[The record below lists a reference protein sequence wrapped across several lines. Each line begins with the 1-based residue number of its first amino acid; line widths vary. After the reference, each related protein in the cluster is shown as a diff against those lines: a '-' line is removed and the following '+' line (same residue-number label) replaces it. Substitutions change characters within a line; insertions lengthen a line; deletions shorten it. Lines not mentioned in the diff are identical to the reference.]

1 MCGIAG
7 LIEGSEPEK
16 LRKLAKMLAH
26 RGPDGFGIFEDE
38 KHRIG
43 LVHTRLAILDLSDAG
58 SQPMYFAR
66 NGAENADAERYCLV
80 FNGEIYNYR
89 ELRASLEADGE
100 QFTSD
105 SDTEV
110 LLRLLV
116 RDGVGALPKLA
127 GMFAF
132 AFWDPFERSAI
143 LARDGMGIKPLYYS
157 VNGRQLTFASEFR
170 AVEAFLPLRQPD
182 ADAILNFLMW
192 GSFQEPGTLLQEV
205 QQLSAGHYLKW
216 QDGKV
221 SVRRWFAPNYGRT
234 VSTTNPVQLAREAL
248 LESITRHLV
257 SDVPVG
263 IFLSGG
269 IDSTAVL
276 CLAREVLGKNA
287 DIRTF
292 SIVFNESAYDESA
305 TIQKSVDHF
314 QTNHTQWSMTS
325 EEGALEIEPYLSAM
339 DLPTTDGFNTW
350 CVSKLAKQNGVKVV
364 LSGLGGDE
372 MFAGYGTF
380 RRVPQLRSALRSS
393 CGIGGLLGHGLA
405 AVTTSPRYLRLASYL
420 KGKGT
425 AVSAYHVMR
434 GFFTESEAR
443 KLTDA
448 LRLEDP
454 ASVNWN
460 DPDVK
465 REEIVGYLEMTRYM
479 RNQLLRDSDVFSMA
493 HGLELRVPF
502 VDTRLL
508 DSLLSIPATV
518 RLRPGKKLLLEA
530 IPEIPIWV
538 REQPKRGFRFP
549 FQEWMSDRFGSILR
563 DADKL
568 SNVPFKMWYRRWA
581 VAALLRGLNRLPVTG
596 ESIRP

>member
-1 MCGIAG
+1 MCGIGGFLG
-7 LIEGSEPEK
+7 LSADNNSAIMAK
-16 LRKLAKMLAH
+16 LLGH
-26 RGPDGFGIFEDE
+26 RGPDGFGIYEDP
-38 KHRIG
+38 KNG
-43 LVHTRLAILDLSDAG
+43 LGLIHTRLAILDLSNAG
-58 SQPMYFAR
+58 RQPMYYGGDAGEK
-66 NGAENADAERYCLV
+66 NGRSDRYCLI

-89 ELRASLEADGE
+89 ELRANLEKDGE
-100 QFTSD
+100 RFESD

-110 LLRLLV
+110 LLRLLF
-116 RDGVGALPKLA
+116 RKGVDALPMLA

-132 AFWDPFERSAI
+132 AFWDPFKRRVI
-143 LARDGMGIKPLYYS
+143 LARDGLGIKPLYYS
-157 VNGRQLTFASEFR
+157 YDGRTLIFASEFR
-170 AVEAFLPLRQPD
+170 AVEAFLSSRTPD
-182 ADAILNFLMW
+182 ADSIVDFLMW

-205 QQLSAGHYLKW
+205 RQLRAGHYLEW
-216 QDGKV
+216 LDGQV
-221 SVRRWFAPNYGRT
+221 SVSQWYAPSYKRLE
-234 VSTTNPVQLAREAL
+234 SITNPVSQSREAL
-248 LESITRHLV
+248 LESVKRHLV

-292 SIVFNESAYDESA
+292 SIVFNEAEYDESA
-305 TIQKSVDHF
+305 TIRKSVEHF
-314 QTNHTQWSMTS
+314 QTDHTQWSMTS
-325 EEGALEIEPYLSAM
+325 EEGASEIEPYLSAM

-380 RRVPQLRSALRSS
+380 RRVPQLRSALRKS
-393 CGIGGLLGHGLA
+393 CGIGGLLGRGLA

-420 KGKGT
+420 KGSGT
-425 AVSAYHVMR
+425 AVAAYHVMR

-443 KLTDA
+443 KLVEA

-454 ASVNWN
+454 TPVNWN
-460 DPDVK
+460 DPDVNA
-465 REEIVGYLEMTRYM
+465 EEIVGYLEMTRYM

-508 DSLLSIPATV
+508 DSLLSISASS

-538 REQPKRGFRFP
+538 RQQPKRGFRFP
-549 FQEWMSDRFGSILR
+549 FQEWMSERFGSMLR
-563 DADKL
+563 DADTL
-568 SNVPFKMWYRRWA
+568 SNVPFKLWYRRWA
-581 VAALLRGLNRLPVTG
+581 VAALLRGLNRLPG
-596 ESIRP
+596 SERP